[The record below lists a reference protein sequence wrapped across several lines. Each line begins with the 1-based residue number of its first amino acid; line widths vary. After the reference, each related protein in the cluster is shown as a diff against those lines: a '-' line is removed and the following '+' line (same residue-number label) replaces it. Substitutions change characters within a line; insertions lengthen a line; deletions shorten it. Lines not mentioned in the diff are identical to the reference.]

1 MASAASG
8 TISAVTLPD
17 FLRRKAAEERISFV
31 TCYDCAFANLVAQTA
46 LDCILVGDSVA
57 MVVHGHSSTL
67 AADLP
72 MMVFHTES
80 VARGAGGKFIVA
92 DMPFLEHRKGQSEAV
107 SAAQALLRAGAH
119 AIKLE
124 GAAGNL
130 EIIKNLVEGGVPVMG
145 HIGLTP
151 QFIHAFGGFKVQG
164 REDAAAE
171 SILADAKSLEAAGV
185 FSLVVEG
192 VPASLGKRI
201 TDALSIPTIGIGAG
215 PDCDGQVLV
224 LHDLL
229 GFTEKPPKFARAFGE
244 IASAST
250 AALRAYDEAVKSRA
264 FPTAKESYT

>member
-1 MASAASG
+1 M
-8 TISAVTLPD
+8 TLPD
-17 FLRRKAAEERISFV
+17 FRRRKAGNQRISFV
-31 TCYDCAFANLVAQTA
+31 TCYDCAFARLVAQTD

-57 MVVHGHSSTL
+57 MVVHGHPSTL

-72 MMVFHTES
+72 MMLFHTES
-80 VARGAGGKFIVA
+80 VARGAGGKFIVG
-92 DMPFLEHRKGQSEAV
+92 DMPFLEHRKGRSEAV
-107 SAAQALLRAGAH
+107 SAAQALLRAGAQ

-130 EIIKNLVEGGVPVMG
+130 EIIQSLVEGGVPVMG
-145 HIGLTP
+145 HVGLTP

-171 SILADAKSLEAAGV
+171 RILADAKALEASGV
-185 FSLVVEG
+185 FSIVLEG
-192 VPASLGKRI
+192 IPATLGKRI

-244 IASAST
+244 VASASVT
-250 AALRAYDEAVKSRA
+250 ALRAYDEAVKTNT
-264 FPTAKESYT
+264 FPTEKESYA